1 MTLVDV
7 EVVHFLNTCYDAGT
21 EIAHGSPYIREWM
34 LREGD
39 TKHKLRG
46 KCGLR
51 KPNRLS
57 EHIRTGFSTRTRR
70 ESVSRDQDPQLGEA
84 GRKAGKST
92 YARDKMFWWRKG
104 LCVQIRSTTKWA
116 LPRQHLFPVSEGGA
130 RAPIGYNQCVRSCLG
145 SS

>member
-1 MTLVDV
+1 M
-7 EVVHFLNTCYDAGT
+7 
-21 EIAHGSPYIREWM
+21 
-34 LREGD
+34 
-39 TKHKLRG
+39 
-46 KCGLR
+46 GLR

-116 LPRQHLFPVSEGGA
+116 LPRQPCSQYPKGEPEPRLVTTSASEAASVLVSCHL
-130 RAPIGYNQCVRSCLG
+130 RDLKQI
-145 SS
+145 